1 MKSKETTYCMLRIT
15 NLFLLLVFSTPA
27 FSQESQDANPHN
39 EKAINILH
47 DARDKLKAHNALKLE
62 FTFSAAEATLGP
74 DDNMDG
80 FMYLQE
86 DKFYIKSGPNYFI
99 SDGTNAWTFLESVN
113 EVHISRL
120 EDTETVMTP
129 TSLLENFTESFNPL
143 WIREESGHEGKVH
156 VIDMV
161 YIEPATFQK
170 YRIAVEEN
178 SGFLKY
184 ISAVDGQGNSYTY
197 DIKSTEV
204 NPEIPDKLF
213 TFEPER
219 HPDIE
224 IIDLR

>member
-1 MKSKETTYCMLRIT
+1 MLKLTYLF
-15 NLFLLLVFSTPA
+15 FLLVVLPPA
-27 FSQESQDANPHN
+27 FSQESQELSPDKQ
-39 EKAINILH
+39 KAINILH

-62 FTFSAAEATLGP
+62 FTFSATEAAFNL

-80 FMYLQE
+80 FMYLQD
-86 DKFYIKSGPNYFI
+86 DKFYIKSGLNQFI

-120 EDTETVMTP
+120 EDTEAVMTP
-129 TSLLENFTESFNPL
+129 TSLLENFTETFNPL
-143 WIREESGHEGKVH
+143 WIREEAIHGEKVY

-161 YIEPATFQK
+161 YIEPATFHK

-178 SGFLKY
+178 SGLLQY
-184 ISAVDGQGNSYTY
+184 ISAFDGQGNSYTY
-197 DIKSTEV
+197 DITSTEV
-204 NPEIPDKLF
+204 NPEIPEKLF

-219 HPDIE
+219 HPGIE